1 MEINGF
7 LLVGL
12 ILGALS
18 MPGWI
23 ILGSR
28 NLGKSPLRDLPPFD
42 TGVGLTSGALFF
54 LSVVFIFL
62 GVVFS

>member
-12 ILGALS
+12 ILGAFS
-18 MPGWI
+18 ATGWL
-23 ILGSR
+23 ILGLR
-28 NLGKSPLRDLPPFD
+28 NWGKSYLRDLPPFD